1 MHGSTRLAGA
11 CAVEWFETGMQVR
24 QDQLIKIEDCAFLT
38 GHALFGFFANLQRL
52 MSFCFER
59 RVVFKMSPKVI
70 SCIHA
75 LTWAGGSNG
84 RDDRE
89 ARLESSPD
97 GQCVQGGRRMA
108 AQRCT

>member
-1 MHGSTRLAGA
+1 MVRDRNAGSAGP
-11 CAVEWFETGMQVR
+11 VDKNRGLR
-24 QDQLIKIEDCAFLT
+24 FLT

-75 LTWAGGSNG
+75 LTWAGGSKR